1 MNNGSQD
8 IVPCHFGPNGQVGAA
23 LKDVR
28 AIKGKLTTS
37 FYGYDGTGYVRSN
50 GDGIYK
56 NLFERGDLF
65 LTCSE
70 KMQEDRIGLG
80 CKREKIFV
88 QKYGVDLQKF

>member
-8 IVPCHFGPNGQVGAA
+8 IAHCHFGPNGQVGAA

-28 AIKGKLTTS
+28 AIKGKLITS
-37 FYGYDGTGYVRSN
+37 FHGYDVTGYVRSN

-65 LTCSE
+65 FS
-70 KMQEDRIGLG
+70 
-80 CKREKIFV
+80 V
-88 QKYGVDLQKF
+88 